1 LATFENDIKEL
12 TEEMERLAP
21 NLRALSKMDE
31 VEMKFKET
39 SSEFEQARLEARRAK
54 DAFEKIKHQRY
65 FVLSTLCLGKR

>member
-1 LATFENDIKEL
+1 MATFENDIKEL

-65 FVLSTLCLGKR
+65 FLLLTLCLGKR